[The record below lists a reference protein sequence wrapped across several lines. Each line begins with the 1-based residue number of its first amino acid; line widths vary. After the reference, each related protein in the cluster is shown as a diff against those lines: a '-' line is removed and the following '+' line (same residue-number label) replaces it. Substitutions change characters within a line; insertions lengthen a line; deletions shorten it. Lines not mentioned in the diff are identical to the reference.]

1 MFIVEDEIHSEW
13 CGEFTTRKAAIA
25 ALLALSKLPWNSPLN
40 ACPCMSWQ
48 TCGRDY
54 ALVEFDTALN
64 PWEELSRTLI
74 FSISS
79 KGISWHS
86 TLPNI

>member
-1 MFIVEDEIHSEW
+1 MFIVEDEIYSE
-13 CGEFTTRKAAIA
+13 CGGEFITRKAAIVV
-25 ALLALSKLPWNSPLN
+25 LVALSKLSWNSPLN
-40 ACPCMSWQ
+40 ACQCMSWQ
-48 TCGRDY
+48 TCGRDD
-54 ALVEFDTALN
+54 ALVEFNTAFN

-79 KGISWHS
+79 KGICWHS